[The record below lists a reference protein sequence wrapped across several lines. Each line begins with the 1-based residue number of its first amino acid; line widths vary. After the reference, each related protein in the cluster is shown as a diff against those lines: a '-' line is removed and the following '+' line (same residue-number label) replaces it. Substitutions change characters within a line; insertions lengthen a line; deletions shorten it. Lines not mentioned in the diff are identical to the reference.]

1 MTKEHILSEI
11 RRAASENG
19 GVPLGQ
25 RRFLTETGIA
35 TSDWEGKYWVRW
47 SDAVREAGLQ
57 PNQLTVARTDDDLLS
72 SLAAFVRE
80 LGHFPVKHEI
90 NMRARAKPG
99 FPWDLTFARV
109 GRKAVLV
116 ARLQKY
122 CQERGDEDVAAICA
136 AVTKTIGAKRK
147 PDGLENS
154 ASPSIGYVYLVRH
167 GSRQEYKI
175 GRTNNPIRREG
186 ELRTELPEQLQPV
199 HKIATDDPAGIEKYW
214 HSRFSEKR
222 KNGEWFALSADDV
235 QAFKRW
241 RKIY

>member
-25 RRFLTETGIA
+25 SRFIAETGIA
-35 TSDWEGKYWVRW
+35 TTDWLGRYWARW
-47 SDAVREAGLQ
+47 SDAVQEAGLQ
-57 PNQLTVARTDDDLLS
+57 PNQLTVARSDEDLLS
-72 SLAAFVRE
+72 TLAAFARE
-80 LGHFPVKHEI
+80 LGHFPVSNEI
-90 NMRARAKPG
+90 KMRARVDPG
-99 FPWDLTFARV
+99 FPWHNTFARL
-109 GRKAVLV
+109 GSKAVLV

-136 AVTKTIGAKRK
+136 TAIQTIGNKRK
-147 PDGLENS
+147 SADPESSNS
-154 ASPSIGYVYLVRH
+154 LSIGHVYLVRH
-167 GSRQEYKI
+167 GSRREYKI

-186 ELRTELPEQLQPV
+186 ELRTELPEQLQPI
-199 HKIATDDPAGIEKYW
+199 HQITTDDPAGIEKYW